1 MSAEQP
7 MTAAKILDDLLSP
20 RGDELWSERVY
31 HILVRMLEWMEAR
44 ERRDADLE
52 EMKRQ
57 IGEMGQRVR
66 EGKR

>member
-31 HILVRMLEWMEAR
+31 RILVRMLDWMEAR
-44 ERRDADLE
+44 ERRDAELE

-66 EGKR
+66 EGER